1 MYKQKPISKAIFRK
15 EEKDM
20 LTMQEQ
26 DGNNSVEIGKQQGIS
41 VSGVTF
47 AVIDKYKDMVYR
59 AAIAAVGNFA
69 DAEDIMQEVFF
80 KYFKYHPQFESDTH
94 EKAWF
99 LRVTMNE
106 SKNLLRSA
114 WHRHR
119 TDADLS
125 KLMDSSAA
133 ERDSE
138 VLEAVL
144 SLPEKYRI
152 AIYLHYYE
160 NYQIAEIARI
170 TSQSDAAVAQQL
182 SRGRKKLE
190 KKLGGNRK

>member
-1 MYKQKPISKAIFRK
+1 
-15 EEKDM
+15 M
-20 LTMQEQ
+20 LTMHEQEEGKTV
-26 DGNNSVEIGKQQGIS
+26 DIGKQQNIMMT
-41 VSGVTF
+41 GVTF

-59 AAIAAVGNFA
+59 AALTAVGNFA

-80 KYFKYHPQFESDTH
+80 KYFKTHPEFESESH

-106 SKNLLRSA
+106 SKNLLRSS
-114 WHRHR
+114 WKRR
-119 TDADLS
+119 RVDADLS
-125 KLMDSSAA
+125 AIMDESGSP
-133 ERDSE
+133 ERNE

-160 NYQIAEIARI
+160 NYMISEIARI
-170 TSQSDAAVAQQL
+170 TSQSEAAVAQQL

-190 KKLGGNRK
+190 KKLGGSRI

>member
-1 MYKQKPISKAIFRK
+1 
-15 EEKDM
+15 M

-114 WHRHR
+114 WHRR
-119 TDADLS
+119 RADVDLS
-125 KLMDSSAA
+125 KLVDQSAT

-170 TSQSDAAVAQQL
+170 TSQSEAAVAQQL

>member
-1 MYKQKPISKAIFRK
+1 
-15 EEKDM
+15 M
-20 LTMQEQ
+20 LTMHEQEE
-26 DGNNSVEIGKQQGIS
+26 DRTVNIGTQRNIMMT
-41 VSGVTF
+41 GVTF
-47 AVIDKYKDMVYR
+47 AVIDKYKDIVYR
-59 AAIAAVGNFA
+59 AALAAVGNFA

-80 KYFKYHPQFESDTH
+80 KYFKTHPEFETEVH

-106 SKNLLRSA
+106 SKNLLRSS
-114 WHRHR
+114 WYRRR

-125 KLMDSSAA
+125 ELTVEPGIG
-133 ERDSE
+133 ERSE
-138 VLEAVL
+138 VLDAVL

-160 NYQIAEIARI
+160 NYQISEIARI
-170 TSQSDAAVAQQL
+170 TSQSESAVAQQL

-190 KKLGGNRK
+190 KKLGGSRK

>member
-1 MYKQKPISKAIFRK
+1 
-15 EEKDM
+15 M
-20 LTMQEQ
+20 LTMHEQEEGRAV
-26 DGNNSVEIGKQQGIS
+26 DIGTQRNIMMT
-41 VSGVTF
+41 GVTF

-59 AAIAAVGNFA
+59 AALTAVGNFA

-80 KYFKYHPQFESDTH
+80 KYFKTHPEFESETH

-99 LRVTMNE
+99 LRVTVNE
-106 SKNLLRSA
+106 SKNLLRSS
-114 WHRHR
+114 WKRR
-119 TDADLS
+119 RVDADLS
-125 KLMDSSAA
+125 EVMDEASDFK
-133 ERDSE
+133 RNE

-160 NYQIAEIARI
+160 NYMISEIARI
-170 TSQSDAAVAQQL
+170 TSQSEAAVAQQL

-190 KKLGGNRK
+190 KKLGGSRE

>member
-1 MYKQKPISKAIFRK
+1 
-15 EEKDM
+15 M
-20 LTMQEQ
+20 LTMQEKNE
-26 DGNNSVEIGKQQGIS
+26 GKTVNIGTSQNIS

-47 AVIDKYKDMVYR
+47 AVIDKYKDLVYR
-59 AAIAAVGNFA
+59 TALAAVGNFA

-80 KYFKYHPQFESDTH
+80 KYFKTHPEFETDTH

-99 LRVTMNE
+99 LRVTVNE
-106 SKNLLRSA
+106 SRNLLRSS
-114 WHRHR
+114 WRR
-119 TDADLS
+119 RRVDTDLS
-125 KLMDSSAA
+125 QIPQPENGEGSA
-133 ERDSE
+133 

-160 NYQIAEIARI
+160 NYQIREIARI
-170 TSQSDAAVAQQL
+170 TSQSEAAVAQQL